1 MLELYVSGTEQN
13 SGKTFITAGIA
24 ATMQC
29 LGYST
34 SVYKP
39 VQTNAIE
46 KNGFVQAPDLA
57 YVKFIDPYIKTYFSY
72 LLTSNAAPVLAAGF
86 SGIEI
91 KRDKILQDYEQIFRE
106 SECIITDGCQGI
118 TAPLSVDM
126 LETDLIKALGLPVL
140 IVISPE
146 KTSVNNI
153 IMTLNYAKS
162 LEIPVRGVI
171 LNEYPDD
178 TTDLNVKNLTRL
190 VEEYTDAKVLGI
202 MPHLENLR
210 NIKPDDL
217 ITNILYGIDVE
228 SVFNIKIAKLSM

>member
-1 MLELYVSGTEQN
+1 
-13 SGKTFITAGIA
+13 
-24 ATMQC
+24 
-29 LGYST
+29 
-34 SVYKP
+34 
-39 VQTNAIE
+39 
-46 KNGFVQAPDLA
+46 
-57 YVKFIDPYIKTYFSY
+57 
-72 LLTSNAAPVLAAGF
+72 
-86 SGIEI
+86 
-91 KRDKILQDYEQIFRE
+91 
-106 SECIITDGCQGI
+106 
-118 TAPLSVDM
+118 
-126 LETDLIKALGLPVL
+126 
-140 IVISPE
+140 
-146 KTSVNNI
+146 
-153 IMTLNYAKS
+153 MTLNYAKS

>member
-13 SGKTFITAGIA
+13 SGKTFITAGLA

>member
-13 SGKTFITAGIA
+13 SGKTFITAGLA

-46 KNGFVQAPDLA
+46 KNGFIQAPDLA
-57 YVKFIDPYIKTYFSY
+57 YVKFVDPYIKTYFSY
-72 LLTSNAAPVLAAGF
+72 LFPQNAAPVLSAAA
-86 SGIEI
+86 SGGEI
-91 KRDKILQDYEQIFRE
+91 KRDKIIQDYEQIFHE
-106 SECIITDGCQGI
+106 SECIITDGCQGLA
-118 TAPLSVDM
+118 APLNPELLEADM
-126 LETDLIKALGLPVL
+126 VKALGLPVL
-140 IVISPE
+140 LVVSPE

-153 IMTLNYAKS
+153 IMTLNFAKTR
-162 LEIPVRGVI
+162 EIPVRGVI
-171 LNEYPDD
+171 LNEYPD
-178 TTDLNVKNLTRL
+178 NSSEKKKKNLPRL

-202 MPHLENLR
+202 LQHIENLK
-210 NIKPDDL
+210 NIRPDDL

>member
-13 SGKTFITAGIA
+13 SGKTFITAGLA

-46 KNGFVQAPDLA
+46 KNGFIQAPDLA
-57 YVKFIDPYIKTYFSY
+57 YVKFVDPYIKTYFSY
-72 LLTSNAAPVLAAGF
+72 LFPQNAAPVLSAAA
-86 SGIEI
+86 SGGEI
-91 KRDKILQDYEQIFRE
+91 KRDKIIQDYEQIFHE
-106 SECIITDGCQGI
+106 SECIITDGCQGLA
-118 TAPLSVDM
+118 APLTPELLEADM
-126 LETDLIKALGLPVL
+126 VKALGLPVL
-140 IVISPE
+140 LVVSPE

-153 IMTLNYAKS
+153 IMTLNFAKTR
-162 LEIPVRGVI
+162 EIPVRGVI
-171 LNEYPDD
+171 LNEYPDNSA
-178 TTDLNVKNLTRL
+178 DLNIKNLPRL

-202 MPHLENLR
+202 LQHIENLK
-210 NIKPDDL
+210 NIRPDDL

>member
-13 SGKTFITAGIA
+13 SGKTFITAGLA

-46 KNGFVQAPDLA
+46 KNGFIQAPDLA
-57 YVKFIDPYIKTYFSY
+57 YVKFVDPYIKTYFSY
-72 LLTSNAAPVLAAGF
+72 LFPQNAAPVLSAAA
-86 SGIEI
+86 SGGEI
-91 KRDKILQDYEQIFRE
+91 KRDKIIQDYEQIFHE
-106 SECIITDGCQGI
+106 SECIITDGCQGLA
-118 TAPLSVDM
+118 APLNPELLEADM
-126 LETDLIKALGLPVL
+126 VKALGLPVL
-140 IVISPE
+140 LVVSPE

-153 IMTLNYAKS
+153 IMTLNFAKTR
-162 LEIPVRGVI
+162 EIPVRGVI
-171 LNEYPDD
+171 LNEYPDNSS
-178 TTDLNVKNLTRL
+178 DLNIKNLPRL

-202 MPHLENLR
+202 LQHIENLK
-210 NIKPDDL
+210 NIRPDDL

>member
-13 SGKTFITAGIA
+13 SGKTFITAGLA

-39 VQTNAIE
+39 VQTNAIK

>member
-13 SGKTFITAGIA
+13 SGKTFITAGLA

-72 LLTSNAAPVLAAGF
+72 LLTNNAAPVLAAGF

>member
-13 SGKTFITAGIA
+13 SGKTFITAGLA

-34 SVYKP
+34 SVYQP

>member
-13 SGKTFITAGIA
+13 SGKTFITAGLA

-46 KNGFVQAPDLA
+46 KNGFIQAPDLA

-72 LLTSNAAPVLAAGF
+72 LFTQDAAPVLAAGT
-86 SGIEI
+86 SGTEI
-91 KRDKILQDYEQIFRE
+91 KRDKIVQDYEQIFHE
-106 SECIITDGCQGI
+106 SECIITDGCQGLG
-118 TAPLSVDM
+118 APLTADL
-126 LETDLIKALGLPVL
+126 LEADIIKSLGLPVL
-140 IVISPE
+140 LVVSPE
-146 KTSVNNI
+146 KTTINNI
-153 IMTLNYAKS
+153 IMTLNFAKTRD
-162 LEIPVRGVI
+162 IPVRGVI

-178 TTDLNVKNLTRL
+178 TVDLNIKNLPRL
-190 VEEYTDAKVLGI
+190 VEEYIDAKVLGI
-202 MPHLENLR
+202 LQHIENLK
-210 NIKPDDL
+210 NIRPDDL

>member
-13 SGKTFITAGIA
+13 SGKTFITAGLA

-46 KNGFVQAPDLA
+46 KNGFIQAPDLA

-72 LLTSNAAPVLAAGF
+72 LFPQKAVPVLAAGS
-86 SGIEI
+86 SGVTIE
-91 KRDKILQDYEQIFRE
+91 REKIIQDYEQIFHE
-106 SECIITDGCQGI
+106 SECIITDGSQGLA
-118 TAPLSVDM
+118 APLTGRL
-126 LETDLIKALGLPVL
+126 LEADLVKSLGVPVL
-140 IVISPE
+140 LVVSPE
-146 KTSVNNI
+146 KTTVNNI
-153 IMTLNYAKS
+153 IMTLNFAKS
-162 LEIPVRGVI
+162 RDIAVRGVI

-178 TTDLNVKNLTRL
+178 SADLNIKNLPRL

-202 MPHLENLR
+202 LQHIENLK
-210 NIKPDDL
+210 NIRPDDL

>member
-13 SGKTFITAGIA
+13 SGKTFITAGLA

-106 SECIITDGCQGI
+106 SECIIMDGCQGI

>member
-13 SGKTFITAGIA
+13 SGKTFITAGLA

-72 LLTSNAAPVLAAGF
+72 LFTSDAAPVLAAGF